1 MDRSPRRLPV
11 RARLSRLPVRVAA
24 PAGRVA
30 RVALLGATGVGGP
43 VLVCVGLGL
52 AWAPLGFVAA
62 GVFLLAA
69 DRRL

>member
-1 MDRSPRRLPV
+1 MDRARRLPV
-11 RARLSRLPVRVAA
+11 RARLGRLPKRAAA

-30 RVALLGATGVGGP
+30 RVALVAATGVGGP
-43 VLVCVGLGL
+43 LLVCVGLGL
-52 AWAPLGFVAA
+52 AWGPLGFIAA